1 MGGGRRARVASF
13 ARMRSCSVGWGIF
26 ALIHAIGHW
35 YINISLR
42 GSGPLR
48 STAVDVGRRRG
59 RRAALGPKPV
69 RAQVSPASRAS
80 RARRSQSYSKSGWV
94 TSSIE
99 SARLLNNPE
108 ITWAMGPSVV
118 RRFGDRVPVNDNSD
132 SNHFIFPNEMGLGV
146 HIFGFQ
152 LGWGMGFHKYRRGHY
167 YIKVFTGSSPPL
179 LLPAA
184 VAGRRRAAGT
194 PELR

>member
-1 MGGGRRARVASF
+1 MRGEGPWLPTTEERTRMGGGRRARVASF

-99 SARLLNNPE
+99 SARLLNNHE
-108 ITWAMGPSVV
+108 ITWAMGPSVAV
-118 RRFGDRVPVNDNSD
+118 YGGSAIGCPSMTIPIPIISFSQMKWGWAFIYLVSNSV
-132 SNHFIFPNEMGLGV
+132 GV
-146 HIFGFQ
+146 WVSINIEGVTT
-152 LGWGMGFHKYRRGHY
+152 
-167 YIKVFTGSSPPL
+167 I
-179 LLPAA
+179 
-184 VAGRRRAAGT
+184 
-194 PELR
+194 